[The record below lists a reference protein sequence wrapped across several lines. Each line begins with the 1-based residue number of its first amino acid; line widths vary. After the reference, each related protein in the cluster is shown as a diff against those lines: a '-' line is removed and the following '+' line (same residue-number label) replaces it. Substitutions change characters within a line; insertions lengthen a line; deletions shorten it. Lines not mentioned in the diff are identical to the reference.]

1 MMLSDVQFDLWSLL
15 LAFGVFQGFILVPLI
30 LKGKKPAGLFLAG
43 LVIIISLLVINYL
56 FLSSGLYRYFPH
68 FILTP
73 NPLFFLIGPLYYFY
87 TRSLTEPGFV
97 FKWSRYWPHFSVVI
111 LGIIFHWSFYKLSAH
126 EKVGYFDGYFALEE
140 LQASWWVTAYA
151 FVHILQSLS
160 YIYLSGRLLRRARKE
175 NNNIKQ
181 RRHLNWLIKFNLAF
195 FIYWAIDFLG
205 ILWLTLANGFF
216 HEVDYILMLS
226 SAAMIHLLAF
236 IALRQQKVFKE
247 VFLADGNGRYEKS
260 GLDVH
265 KSGAL
270 LSQLDELMVSQKP
283 HLESGLKLTELAA
296 MLNIS
301 GNALSQLL
309 NEELG
314 KGFYEYVN
322 SYRLEEVKARLS
334 SPEFAN
340 YTILGI
346 AMESG
351 FNNKNTFNRYFKRET
366 GQTPSAYLKNL
377 S

>member
-1 MMLSDVQFDLWSLL
+1 MLLSDVQFDLWSLL
-15 LAFGVFQGFILVPLI
+15 LAFGVFQGFILIPLI

-43 LVIIISLLVINYL
+43 LVIVISLLVVNYL

-68 FILTP
+68 FILAP
-73 NPLFFLIGPLYYFY
+73 NPLFFLLGPLYYFY
-87 TRSLTEPGFV
+87 ARSLTEPGFV
-97 FKWSRYWPHFSVVI
+97 FRWSRYWPHFLVII
-111 LGIIFHWSFYKLSAH
+111 LGVIFYWSFYTLSAA
-126 EKVGYFDGYFALEE
+126 EKVAYFEGYFALEE
-140 LQASWWVTAYA
+140 LQASWWVTIYA

-160 YIYLSGRLLRRARKE
+160 YIYLSGMLLRKARRE
-175 NNNIKQ
+175 NNHAK
-181 RRHLNWLIKFNLAF
+181 RAKHLGWLIKFNLAF
-195 FIYWAIDFLG
+195 FIYWAIDFAG

-236 IALRQQKVFKE
+236 MALRQQKVFKE
-247 VFLADGNGRYEKS
+247 VFLADANGRYEKPK
-260 GLDVH
+260 GDALE
-265 KSGAL
+265 SGAIL
-270 LSQLDELMVSQKP
+270 RQLDELMVTRKP
-283 HLESGLKLTELAA
+283 HLESELKLNDLAA
-296 MLNIS
+296 MLDIS

-322 SYRLEEVKARLS
+322 SYRLEEVKAKLS

-351 FNNKNTFNRYFKRET
+351 FNNKNTFNRYFKKET
-366 GQTPSAYLKNL
+366 GLTPSAYLKSL